1 MGIKT
6 RDNNVGNLKNQHK
19 NLKGEQ
25 TTKDYS
31 LIDLYG
37 KGNIH
42 NINTLRYE
50 INKLLAPSDNKLRD
64 QLAYFKTMVKY
75 LEPSKVQRKKQSEQ
89 EEKIKQLLSNI
100 PKNSINQT
108 PIIPPP

>member
-6 RDNNVGNLKNQHK
+6 RDNNVGKLKNQHK
-19 NLKGEQ
+19 NLKDEQ
-25 TTKDYS
+25 KTKVYS

-50 INKLLAPSDNKLRD
+50 INKLLTPSDNKS
-64 QLAYFKTMVKY
+64 QNELAYFKTMVKY
-75 LEPSKVQRKKQSEQ
+75 LEPSKHQKIRHNANAKYNLNKKRKLKKTIHKYS
-89 EEKIKQLLSNI
+89 K
-100 PKNSINQT
+100 
-108 PIIPPP
+108 

>member
-1 MGIKT
+1 MLRLSKI
-6 RDNNVGNLKNQHK
+6 NIK

-25 TTKDYS
+25 TTKIYS

-50 INKLLAPSDNKLRD
+50 INKLLTPSDNKL
-64 QLAYFKTMVKY
+64 QNELAYFKTMVKY
-75 LEPSKVQRKKQSEQ
+75 REPSKLQRKQQNKQN
-89 EEKIKQLLSNI
+89 EKIKQLLSNI
-100 PKNSINQT
+100 QKKT
-108 PIIPPP
+108 